1 MSALSGLKKSTL
13 VGPLS
18 LAVACLAFSSTASAN
33 LVVDP
38 SFELGTAPGPENTGG
53 WNIVNGAALNTNP
66 LDSHTGNNS
75 LELDNGGTG
84 DGSGVPLAFQTTN
97 IGVTGGA
104 EFVLTAYGMTTGPM
118 APANGGTNN
127 GTSFAG
133 IQATFFSGD
142 NGTGNNL
149 GTVATG
155 ANNAVFS
162 NHIDSTS
169 PVGVWI
175 PLTTGVFTAPAGA
188 ESLQVFGIAI
198 FPQELNAGTG
208 VFEDDFDLEQ
218 VNVPEP
224 TTLGVLG
231 MIGIAALHRRRRA

>member
-1 MSALSGLKKSTL
+1 MINGLHRHAKLGSIASILACTMFASA
-13 VGPLS
+13 
-18 LAVACLAFSSTASAN
+18 ASAN

-53 WNIVNGAALNTNP
+53 WRIVNGASLNTNP

-75 LELDNGGTG
+75 LNVTNGGG
-84 DGSGVPLAFQTTN
+84 GAAAGVPLAFETTN

-104 EFVLTAYGMTTGPM
+104 QYTLTAFGMTTGPM
-118 APANGGTNN
+118 APAGSSNN

-142 NGTGNNL
+142 NATGSNL
-149 GTVATG
+149 GTVLTG
-155 ANNAVFS
+155 AGNAAFS

-175 PLTTGVFTAPAGA
+175 PLTTGIMTAPAGA
-188 ESLQVFGIAI
+188 QSLQIFGIAI
-198 FPQELNAGTG
+198 FPQELVAGTG

-218 VNVPEP
+218 VPEP

-231 MIGIAALHRRRRA
+231 VVGLVALHRRRRA